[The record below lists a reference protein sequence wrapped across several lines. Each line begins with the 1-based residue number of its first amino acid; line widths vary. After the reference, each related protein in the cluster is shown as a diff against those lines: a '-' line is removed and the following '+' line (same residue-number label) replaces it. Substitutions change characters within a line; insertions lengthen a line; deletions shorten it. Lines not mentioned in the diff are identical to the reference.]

1 LIFYIVSNPN
11 DNNYQL
17 HFTLKLLHIGLMQ
30 YDVSQTNV
38 LSVNAVSFTYQ
49 GARQETLRAINDVS
63 FTLKQGEFFSLLGP
77 SGCGKSTLL
86 RLIAGL
92 QSPDKGVIDIHSMSN
107 TPRKVGMVFQDLA
120 LFPHMTVAKNI
131 EFAIKHM
138 PRADRKTR
146 IDEVLH
152 LVRLTTKRDHYPHTL
167 SGGQQQRLALARSL
181 APKPDLILLDEP
193 FASQDVSLRRS
204 IRNDVIDILK
214 QSDVAAILVTHDPE
228 EAMYFADR
236 MAIMRAGHIE
246 QIGTPQELYQ
256 NPMNAFVASFFGDI
270 NIVEGV
276 IEKGFLN
283 TPVGVIPAHHFQEGA
298 NVQAVIRPEAIKI
311 QSHDP
316 AIDHHSFE
324 HAHTHALLRHT
335 RYLGQST
342 QLSLITKDIDDG
354 QAVTI
359 SLNARIPDMPIDA
372 NTQNDLYDI
381 FVDNDQVLLFEKK

>member
-1 LIFYIVSNPN
+1 
-11 DNNYQL
+11 
-17 HFTLKLLHIGLMQ
+17 MQ

-256 NPMNAFVASFFGDI
+256 NPMNAFVASFFVIWIDGFVFRDFKTTGIESTFSIQKDI
-270 NIVEGV
+270 FCFSELPIN
-276 IEKGFLN
+276 FS
-283 TPVGVIPAHHFQEGA
+283 F
-298 NVQAVIRPEAIKI
+298 
-311 QSHDP
+311 
-316 AIDHHSFE
+316 SFE
-324 HAHTHALLRHT
+324 L
-335 RYLGQST
+335 Q
-342 QLSLITKDIDDG
+342 I
-354 QAVTI
+354 
-359 SLNARIPDMPIDA
+359 
-372 NTQNDLYDI
+372 
-381 FVDNDQVLLFEKK
+381 VLLIIPSKMSQDFILFFTYFAHNLSCLFELDLHEVF